1 MYIAYIWSEIEFY
14 GDTSAEQQNVISEC
28 ISDDTHCQ
36 KKILNMVILIQ
47 NLYFASNRSVASR
60 IYEAVCH
67 PAKCS
72 DSISQDIPSKTFD
85 VIQSNIALQKPKSIR
100 NDI

>member
-36 KKILNMVILIQ
+36 KKILKIWLSS
-47 NLYFASNRSVASR
+47 F
-60 IYEAVCH
+60 
-67 PAKCS
+67 
-72 DSISQDIPSKTFD
+72 
-85 VIQSNIALQKPKSIR
+85 
-100 NDI
+100 

>member
-28 ISDDTHCQ
+28 ISDDTHFGYGYPHSNAIC
-36 KKILNMVILIQ
+36 K

-60 IYEAVCH
+60 IYEAAYH

-72 DSISQDIPSKTFD
+72 DSISQDIPLKTFD